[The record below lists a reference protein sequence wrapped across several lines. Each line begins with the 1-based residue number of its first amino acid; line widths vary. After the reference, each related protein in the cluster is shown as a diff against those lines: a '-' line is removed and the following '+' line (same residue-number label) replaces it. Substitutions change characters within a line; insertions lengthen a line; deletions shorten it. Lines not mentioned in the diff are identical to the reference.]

1 MTCKP
6 RVTAAVFQSVSCQ
19 FICDLQAACHSSKS
33 LLLCCKQ
40 FITMFLL
47 LILQLANKPSA
58 IAIEPT
64 VGHKAAV
71 LTLLV
76 QLPFGDSEFAPSG
89 QSGMAV
95 GSALVC
101 IGECMRTEVCFLF
114 GDSKIALGLAV
125 ELKHCK
131 K

>member
-1 MTCKP
+1 MH
-6 RVTAAVFQSVSCQ
+6 
-19 FICDLQAACHSSKS
+19 HSGKS
-33 LLLCCKQ
+33 LLLCKQ
-40 FITMFLL
+40 LVTMSFP

-114 GDSKIALGLAV
+114 GDGKFALGLSV

-131 K
+131 KRLETNYDRVETEGQLETTSDRSNK

>member
-1 MTCKP
+1 
-6 RVTAAVFQSVSCQ
+6 
-19 FICDLQAACHSSKS
+19 
-33 LLLCCKQ
+33 
-40 FITMFLL
+40 MFLL

-101 IGECMRTEVCFLF
+101 IGECMRTEVSFLF

-131 K
+131 KWLETNYDHTETEGQLETTSDRSNK

>member
-1 MTCKP
+1 M
-6 RVTAAVFQSVSCQ
+6 FQSVSCQ
-19 FICDLQAACHSSKS
+19 FICGPQATCHSGKS
-33 LLLCCKQ
+33 LLLCCKH
-40 FITMFLL
+40 FVTVFLP

-58 IAIEPT
+58 VAIEPT

-101 IGECMRTEVCFLF
+101 IGECVQTEVCFLF
-114 GDSKIALGLAV
+114 GDGKFALGLAV
-125 ELKHCK
+125 ESNHCK